1 MKFTTTCF
9 VRIENAGKRK
19 EMTEWLKGIGY
30 MVCRCCLFDG
40 WNTLHCGAINRNRI
54 DSEVH
59 GIPDYD
65 GDTGYN
71 VGWFKTENADKE
83 YPSYDCGENIELF
96 KALAA
101 MNDENDLNQWYVCD
115 VPYWCDLRQGDW
127 VIKRDTMD
135 HTTFFP
141 SVFHKA
147 TVAEIIEHFKKREK

>member
-1 MKFTTTCF
+1 MIKFITPCF
-9 VRIENAGKRK
+9 VRVKDAKKRTDLFK
-19 EMTEWLKGIGY
+19 WLFDIGY
-30 MVCRCCLFDG
+30 AGRHQINMANSIIVVGLEDG
-40 WNTLHCGAINRNRI
+40 CVDVVHCNTSDGLAAYGLI
-54 DSEVH
+54 DS
-59 GIPDYD
+59 
-65 GDTGYN
+65 
-71 VGWFKTENADKE
+71 
-83 YPSYDCGENIELF
+83 GENIGLF

>member
-1 MKFTTTCF
+1 MKFTTPCF
-9 VRIENAGKRK
+9 VRADDMEKRK
-19 EMTEWLKGIGY
+19 DLTEWLKGIGY

-71 VGWFKTENADKE
+71 VGWFKAENADKE
-83 YPSYDCGENIELF
+83 HPSYDCGENIELF

-101 MNDENDLNQWYVCD
+101 MNDENDNEQYFVTELAGSSYCVHKNRNTNLAYSLTC
-115 VPYWCDLRQGDW
+115 R
-127 VIKRDTMD
+127 
-135 HTTFFP
+135 
-141 SVFHKA
+141 KA
-147 TVAEIIEHFKKREK
+147 TVEEIIEHFKKR